1 MREKAGKISSG
12 PLVQG
17 HEDQA
22 EDFELHP
29 GVAVGTPE
37 QENTG
42 PEVCFRKRIVAAS
55 RQGAVWLR
63 QAAVRGVGWVAR
75 AQTCSPTCRGRAAR
89 RLALPPPSLQL
100 ESPRQ
105 SLGARL
111 ALLTRPLGP
120 PASRPLWL
128 RPVRA
133 QEGRA
138 RTLCACVAVRPA
150 RRGPRGS
157 RVSARPLESPPL
169 SSHAARPQEF

>member
-1 MREKAGKISSG
+1 MRDIAGKISSG
-12 PLVQG
+12 PIVQG

-37 QENTG
+37 
-42 PEVCFRKRIVAAS
+42 PDLKFAS
-55 RQGAVWLR
+55 GRELWLHPGR
-63 QAAVRGVGWVAR
+63 EPCGCVRLR
-75 AQTCSPTCRGRAAR
+75 CRGWGGWRER
-89 RLALPPPSLQL
+89 RPAVPPAGGAPPGGSPSPPPSLQL

-120 PASRPLWL
+120 APASRPLWL

-138 RTLCACVAVRPA
+138 PTLCACVAVRPA

-157 RVSARPLESPPL
+157 RVSARPWESPPL
-169 SSHAARPQEF
+169 SSHAARPREF